1 MKKILLILG
10 LLSFIACQDEW
21 NDDSILPPLGGE
33 QCAYWDINRVLPL
46 QVKEGKNNQIN
57 SLKVKLLHPSEKII
71 AIPLISG
78 DESVLKAYN
87 AQFGTNYLLL
97 PPANY
102 DIDEN
107 AIFDQGEREVTVD
120 LLLKEIHFNN
130 NEVYAL
136 PLRLEGIKN
145 TPVLQGQDQCLL
157 IISKKD

>member
-33 QCAYWDINRVLPL
+33 QRAYWDINRVLPL
-46 QVKEGKNNQIN
+46 QVKEGKNNEIN
-57 SLKVKLLHPSEKII
+57 SLKVKLLRPSEKII
-71 AIPLISG
+71 ALPLISG
-78 DESVLKAYN
+78 EESVLKAYN
-87 AQFGTNYLLL
+87 AQFGTKFQLL
-97 PPANY
+97 PPAKY

-136 PLRLEGIKN
+136 PLRLEGIKY
-145 TPVLQGQDQCLL
+145 TPILEGQDQCLL
-157 IISKKD
+157 IISKKE